1 MSGDFEVVGA
11 AELVVVVDVAVV
23 VVVDVVDV
31 VEAGTG
37 EQQLEGR
44 GEGGS

>member
-1 MSGDFEVVGA
+1 MSGDSEVVGA
-11 AELVVVVDVAVV
+11 AELVVVVVV
-23 VVVDVVDV
+23 VAVVDV

-37 EQQLEGR
+37 EQQLGGR

>member
-11 AELVVVVDVAVV
+11 AELVVVVVV
-23 VVVDVVDV
+23 VVAVAVVDV
-31 VEAGTG
+31 VEAGTE
-37 EQQLEGR
+37 EQQLGGR

>member
-11 AELVVVVDVAVV
+11 AELVIVV
-23 VVVDVVDV
+23 VVAVAVVDV
-31 VEAGTG
+31 VEARTG

>member
-1 MSGDFEVVGA
+1 MSGDSEVVGA
-11 AELVVVVDVAVV
+11 AELAVAVV
-23 VVVDVVDV
+23 VVDV

-37 EQQLEGR
+37 EQQLGGR

>member
-1 MSGDFEVVGA
+1 MAAAVSGDFEVVGA
-11 AELVVVVDVAVV
+11 AELVVVVVV
-23 VVVDVVDV
+23 VAVDV

-37 EQQLEGR
+37 EQQLGGR